1 MKTLKDKIS
10 KHIKD
15 NSILYIII
23 LMSFMV
29 GIASGSFTI
38 NTLND
43 VQKENM
49 MKYIDNFYVI
59 IGQMKLIPIEVFKQ
73 SVLNNFETIFVLW
86 LLGATIIGI
95 PFIFFVIGVRGFLLG
110 FSIGFLINQLKYKGI
125 IFALIAILPQNIL
138 VLISLFFI
146 SATSINFSVYILKN
160 RRFSVNDLFSQ
171 FVTYTLIIYSAF
183 ALMIVG
189 GIFEA
194 YITPNILYLLKNII
208 E

>member
-1 MKTLKDKIS
+1 LKALKEKIS
-10 KHIKD
+10 IHIKD

-23 LMSFMV
+23 LMSFMI

-43 VQKENM
+43 IQKENM

-59 IGQMKLIPIEVFKQ
+59 ISQMKIIPIEVFKQ
-73 SVLNNFETIFVLW
+73 SVLNNFETTFVLW

-95 PFIFFVIGVRGFLLG
+95 PFIFLVVGIRGFLLG
-110 FSIGFLINQLKYKGI
+110 FSIGFLINQFKYKGI
-125 IFALIAILPQNIL
+125 IFTLIAILPQNIL

-146 SATSINFSVYILKN
+146 SATCINFSMYILKN
-160 RRFSVNDLFSQ
+160 RRFNVNDLFSQ

-183 ALMIVG
+183 SLMIVG
-189 GIFEA
+189 GVFEA

-208 E
+208 Q

>member
-23 LMSFMV
+23 SMSFMV

-189 GIFEA
+189 GVFEA